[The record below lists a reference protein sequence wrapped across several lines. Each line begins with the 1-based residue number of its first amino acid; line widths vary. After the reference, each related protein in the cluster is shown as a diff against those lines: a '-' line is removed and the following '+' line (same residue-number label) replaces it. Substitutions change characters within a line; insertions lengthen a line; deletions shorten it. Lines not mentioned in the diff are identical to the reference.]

1 MERQITQNFHMHS
14 VLYLLPMVNM
24 MIMEITQLSAMD
36 LPVAHLIAVLL
47 HMILVMEDM
56 VQMKMAYSSQFLQAY
71 KA

>member
-1 MERQITQNFHMHS
+1 
-14 VLYLLPMVNM
+14 MVNM

-56 VQMKMAYSSQFLQAY
+56 VQMKMAYSSQFLQVY

>member
-1 MERQITQNFHMHS
+1 MEHQITLNFHMHS

-24 MIMEITQLSAMD
+24 MIMEITQLSAMG
-36 LPVAHLIAVLL
+36 LLVAHLIAALL
-47 HMILVMEDM
+47 HMISVMEGM